1 MKKRIA
7 KIMLLSVALSGTMVS
22 CQKDDEMISSQE
34 LSQKSLAQETPILFF
49 WIDGEEHYRK
59 FDSQEER
66 EEFIRHLIHLTFE
79 GHIIT
84 IESNNKPEF
93 APEEKDKQT
102 FETTNKDEMD
112 EWAIKMWTKG
122 YIVSINYDEGSGKI
136 TGTATLGETGTTTTA
151 ISTERDT
158 DSM

>member
-1 MKKRIA
+1 MTKKMT
-7 KIMLLSVALSGTMVS
+7 KIMLLSVALTGTMVS
-22 CQKDDEMISSQE
+22 CQKDDEMVPSQE

-66 EEFIRHLIHLTFE
+66 DEFIRHLIHLTFE

-93 APEEKDKQT
+93 APEEKDQQK
-102 FETTNKDEMD
+102 FETTDME
-112 EWAIKMWTKG
+112 EFEAWIIKMNNNG
-122 YIVSINYDEGSGKI
+122 YRVDIDFDEGSGKMI
-136 TGTATLGETGTTTTA
+136 GTATREGKERGTTA